1 MPFLAAITWS
11 PSKYAPACSNWVKS
25 SMVLSARCEPNSRW
39 ICTPRS
45 VVVTMRWRDS
55 CGRASGARCVALL
68 VWPFEWQSKHAAPRL
83 FTSPILAVAKARGL
97 FKTGWQVHVVDADG
111 RVFHAE
117 KFDHLLRFD
126 SKPTIKF

>member
-1 MPFLAAITWS
+1 MSALVVHA
-11 PSKYAPACSNWVKS
+11 SKDGEST
-25 SMVLSARCEPNSRW
+25 R
-39 ICTPRS
+39 T
-45 VVVTMRWRDS
+45 
-55 CGRASGARCVALL
+55 
-68 VWPFEWQSKHAAPRL
+68 L